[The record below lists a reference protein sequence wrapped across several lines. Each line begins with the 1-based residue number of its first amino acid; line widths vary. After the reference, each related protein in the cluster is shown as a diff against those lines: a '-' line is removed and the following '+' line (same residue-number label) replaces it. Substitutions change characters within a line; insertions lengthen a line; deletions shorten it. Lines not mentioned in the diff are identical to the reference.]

1 MVLAP
6 PWLEVLDESIRGCVT
21 HHRPDLAD
29 RLRDRRAQLLDPKLR
44 VIVIGEPNQG
54 KSQLVNALV
63 NASVCAVGDDLTTV
77 TPTIVQHAET
87 PSAALVKP
95 VPPVAGAGTGR
106 PPTPEP
112 VPERV
117 PVPVDEITGRAG
129 RDASVAAA
137 EVGLPRELLAAGLV
151 LVDTPP
157 ANTASM
163 ATALSKADTVLMASD
178 AATELSEK
186 ELDQLLQVAESCPNI
201 IVTMTK
207 IDLSPGWRSVAERSR
222 ERLAHAKVAA
232 RIVAVSAEL
241 RLRAA
246 KTNDRKLNAESGFP
260 DLIDLIRQDL
270 NGKSDRLAG
279 QSAAVSVCSA
289 IAELV
294 VRLRENLVTDA
305 TSGALDPDSHE
316 VQRRVEAL
324 RRRTSRWQ
332 TVLADEM
339 AELASDIEYDLRERT
354 RKILREVD
362 KAFDAADPAQA
373 WDEFGD
379 WLEEQLVDAAE
390 TNYVWLVDRCWWVAG
405 KVAKT
410 FPPRR
415 GGVMPETLA
424 CNDLGESIGDP
435 ERPKIE
441 RYTVGQK
448 VFTALRGSYGGV
460 LMFGLVT
467 TLAGLSLINPF
478 SVAAGVALGAK
489 SIKDEADARL
499 KQRQAAA
506 KTAAQRYV
514 DDFFLKFSK
523 ESKDAARQV
532 QRHLRDHF
540 MTLAEQLQ
548 DDVVQAAVSAR
559 QAAKDQAAGRERH
572 NREISGEIARLAALH
587 KRAQEM
593 ARAALPRATAREIT
607 A

>member
-1 MVLAP
+1 
-6 PWLEVLDESIRGCVT
+6 
-21 HHRPDLAD
+21 
-29 RLRDRRAQLLDPKLR
+29 

-63 NASVCAVGDDLTTV
+63 NASVCAVGDDLTTI

-95 VPPVAGAGTGR
+95 VPSAGPGR
-106 PPTPEP
+106 LPAIDP

-117 PVPVDEITGRAG
+117 PVPVEEITGRAG

-186 ELDQLLQVAESCPNI
+186 ELDQLVQVAESCPNL
-201 IVTMTK
+201 VVVMTK
-207 IDLSPGWRSVAERSR
+207 IDLAPGWRGVAERNR

-246 KTNDRKLNAESGFP
+246 KTNDKKLNAESGFP
-260 DLIDLIRQDL
+260 DLISLVRQDL
-270 NGKSDRLAG
+270 SGKSDRLAG
-279 QSAAVSVCSA
+279 QSAAVSACSA

-294 VRLRENLVTDA
+294 VRLREDLVTDA
-305 TSGALDPDSHE
+305 TSGLDPDSNE
-316 VQRRVEAL
+316 VQRRIEAL
-324 RRRTSRWQ
+324 RRRTARWQ

-339 AELASDIEYDLRERT
+339 AELVSDIEYDLRERT

-379 WLEEQLVDAAE
+379 WLEDQMVDAAE
-390 TNYVWLVDRCWWVAG
+390 TNYAWLVDRCWWVAG

-424 CNDLGESIGDP
+424 CNDIGESIGDP
-435 ERPKIE
+435 ERPRID
-441 RYTVGQK
+441 RYTIGQK

-467 TLAGLSLINPF
+467 TLAGLPLINPF
-478 SVAAGVALGAK
+478 SVTAGVALGAK

-540 MTLAEQLQ
+540 TNLAEQLQ
-548 DDVVQAAVSAR
+548 DDVVQAAVTAR
-559 QAAKDQAAGRERH
+559 QAAKDEAAVRERH
-572 NREISGEIARLAALH
+572 NREISSEIARLAALH
-587 KRAQEM
+587 KRAQEL
-593 ARAALPRATAREIT
+593 ARAALPKATAREIT

>member
-1 MVLAP
+1 M
-6 PWLEVLDESIRGCVT
+6 
-21 HHRPDLAD
+21 
-29 RLRDRRAQLLDPKLR
+29 
-44 VIVIGEPNQG
+44 VIGEPNQG
-54 KSQLVNALV
+54 KSQLVNAVV

-95 VPPVAGAGTGR
+95 VPPAPAGR
-106 PPTPEP
+106 PPPVDP

-117 PVPVDEITGRAG
+117 SVPVDEVTGRAG
-129 RDASVAAA
+129 RDASIAAA
-137 EVGLPRELLAAGLV
+137 EVGIPRDLLAAGVV

-157 ANTASM
+157 ASATSM
-163 ATALSKADTVLMASD
+163 ATALSKADTVLLASD

-186 ELDQLLQVAESCPNI
+186 ELDQMVQVAESCPNI
-201 IVTMTK
+201 IVAMTK
-207 IDLSPGWRSVAERSR
+207 IDLSPGWRTTAERNR

-246 KTNDRKLNAESGFP
+246 KTNDQKLNAESGFP
-260 DLIDLIRQDL
+260 DLIGYLRQDL
-270 NGKSDRLAG
+270 AGKSDRLAG
-279 QSAAVSVCSA
+279 HSAAVSVCSA

-294 VRLRENLVTDA
+294 VRLREDLVTD
-305 TSGALDPDSHE
+305 GANGARDPDSHE
-316 VQRRVEAL
+316 VQRRIEAL

-339 AELASDIEYDLRERT
+339 AELVSDIEYDLRERT

-362 KAFDAADPAQA
+362 KAFDDADPAQA

-379 WLEEQLVDAAE
+379 WLEEQLVEAAE
-390 TNYVWLVDRCWWVAG
+390 TNFAWLVDRCWWVAG
-405 KVAKT
+405 KVSKT

-424 CNDLGESIGDP
+424 CNDIGESIGDP
-435 ERPKIE
+435 EKPRIE

-460 LMFGLVT
+460 LMFGLIT
-467 TLAGLSLINPF
+467 TLAGLPLINPF

-499 KQRQAAA
+499 KQRQALA
-506 KTAAQRYV
+506 KSTAQRYV

-523 ESKDAARQV
+523 ESKDTARQV

-548 DDVVQAAVSAR
+548 DDVVQAATTAR
-559 QAAKDQAAGRERH
+559 QVAKDEAAGRERH

-587 KRAQEM
+587 KRAQEL
-593 ARAALPRATAREIT
+593 ARAALPKATAREIT